1 MDGTLLQTSGSF
13 GDSDLVQTC
22 GDFWDSGSPGL
33 VGGGWRV
40 TFFAALRRGP
50 VLRDRLLRLR
60 LRKGRI
66 VDSPLYVPPLGR
78 TRSIRLNRRR
88 AQKSR
93 AVLARVSTPA
103 SFRCQPICLT
113 AIGSK
118 ITAAQPLLCGELT
131 VDRRLHG
138 RQGSSR
144 GCGGRLPGIS
154 REGY

>member
-1 MDGTLLQTSGSF
+1 MDGTLLQT
-13 GDSDLVQTC
+13 C
-22 GDFWDSGSPGL
+22 GEFWDSGRWWCSGEA
-33 VGGGWRV
+33 
-40 TFFAALRRGP
+40 T
-50 VLRDRLLRLR
+50 VLRYAPKWAPCGCCSGLRTYAV
-60 LRKGRI
+60 GRI

-144 GCGGRLPGIS
+144 GCGGPVPGIS